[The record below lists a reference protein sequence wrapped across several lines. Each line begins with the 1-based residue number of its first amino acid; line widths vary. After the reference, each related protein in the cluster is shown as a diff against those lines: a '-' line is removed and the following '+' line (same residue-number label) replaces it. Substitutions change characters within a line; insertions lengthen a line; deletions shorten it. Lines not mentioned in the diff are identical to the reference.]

1 MNFINSL
8 TKHKIV
14 EINKSVGLLNGHVV
28 AQAPYR
34 AQEISTGV
42 FETYL
47 DNGCVMFLDD
57 AAELVVGAGH
67 MAQPFLHYTEELMT
81 GPVIGAEYFTVDL
94 DQTFDGDA
102 VCYPRAIAL
111 YEGDEFTTNNFV
123 FKAGVSWTNGK
134 FAVLNADG
142 ALEVVA
148 AIPTAAY
155 EGPLF
160 AAKKEVLPVG
170 AAYTQGTAIDAAH
183 LVLLDKHLVVVEAQ
197 A

>member
-8 TKHKIV
+8 TKHAIV

-34 AQEISTGV
+34 QVAD
-42 FETYL
+42 ETFL
-47 DNGCVMFLDD
+47 DNGWIMFLDD
-57 AAELVVGAGH
+57 AAELVIDAGH
-67 MAQPFLHYTEELMT
+67 KAQPFLHYTEELMT

-94 DQTFDGDA
+94 DDTLDGDK

-123 FKAGVSWTNGK
+123 FASGVAFGAGSGETEGL
-134 FAVLNADG
+134 FAVLNGDG
-142 ALEVVA
+142 KLEVRA
-148 AIPTAAY
+148 AAPTSSY

-160 AAKKEVLPVG
+160 KARKEVLPVG
-170 AAYTQGTAIDAAH
+170 AAYTQGTAIVAAH
-183 LVLLDKHLVVVEAQ
+183 LTVLNKHLSV
-197 A
+197 

>member
-34 AQEISTGV
+34 QVAA
-42 FETYL
+42 ETFL
-47 DNGCVMFLDD
+47 DNGWILFLDD
-57 AAELVVGAGH
+57 AAELVIGAGH
-67 MAQPFLHYTEELMT
+67 KAQPFLHYTEELMT

-94 DQTFDGDA
+94 DDTLGGDK

-111 YEGDEFTTNNFV
+111 YEGDEFTTNNYV
-123 FKAGVSWTNGK
+123 FASGVTWTNGV
-134 FAVLNADG
+134 FAIVNADG
-142 ALEVVA
+142 EIEVVD
-148 AIPTAAY
+148 AIPTTAY

-160 AAKKEVLPVG
+160 KAAKEILPIG
-170 AAYTQGTAIDAAH
+170 AAYTQGTAIEAAH
-183 LVLLDKHLVVVEAQ
+183 LVVLNKHLVVAGS
-197 A
+197 

>member
-8 TKHKIV
+8 SKHKIV
-14 EINKSVGLLNGHVV
+14 EVNKSVGLLNGHVV

-34 AQEISTGV
+34 QVADQ
-42 FETYL
+42 TYL
-47 DNGCVMFLDD
+47 DNGWIMFLDD
-57 AAELVVGAGH
+57 AAELVIGAGH
-67 MAQPFLHYTEELMT
+67 KAQPFLHYTEELMT

-123 FKAGVSWTNGK
+123 KASDLAWADVK
-134 FAVLNADG
+134 FAALDADG
-142 ALEVVA
+142 AIELLA
-148 AIPTAAY
+148 AVPTDDY

-170 AAYTQGTAIDAAH
+170 AAYTQGTAIEAAH
-183 LVLLDKHLVVVEAQ
+183 LVLLDKHLVVVA

>member
-8 TKHKIV
+8 AKHKIV

-34 AQEISTGV
+34 QVAA
-42 FETYL
+42 ETFL
-47 DNGCVMFLDD
+47 DNGWIMFLDD
-57 AAELVVGAGH
+57 AAELVIDAGH
-67 MAQPFLHYTEELMT
+67 KAQPFLHYTEELMT

-94 DQTFDGDA
+94 DDVLDGDK

-123 FKAGVSWTNGK
+123 FDTAVTWTNGK
-134 FAVLNADG
+134 FAILDANG
-142 ALEVVA
+142 QLMVVA
-148 AIPTAAY
+148 AIPTTAY

-170 AAYTQGTAIDAAH
+170 AAYTQGTAIEAAH
-183 LVLLDKHLVVVEAQ
+183 LVVLNKHLVVAGV
-197 A
+197 